1 MSFTLKP
8 HEYVKKRGG
17 SALLKV
23 NPYIRIR
30 AGEDTPPIFI
40 QGGVYYYEDGEKIDV
55 KDLPDGIKDAV
66 AKLSDKAKKDCGLI
80 K

>member
-23 NPYIRIR
+23 NPYVRIR
-30 AGEDTPPIFI
+30 AGEDNTPIFI
-40 QGGVYYYEDGEKIDV
+40 QGGVYYYEDGEKIDPKDVPDEV
-55 KDLPDGIKDAV
+55 KAV
-66 AKLSDKAKKDCGLI
+66 VSKLSDKAKKDCGLI